1 MVVNLRRNQGDPAM
15 ICVIATIHVAA
26 GRREELLALFRPLL
40 DKVRAEPGCIEYTPM
55 IDVHSGLEEQDP
67 VRDNA
72 VTIVEKWESTAALV
86 AHLKTLHMAEYFQK
100 AEQLQLSLRVQVLEP
115 A

>member
-1 MVVNLRRNQGDPAM
+1 M
-15 ICVIATIHVAA
+15 ICVIATIQVAA
-26 GRREELLALFRPLL
+26 GRRSELLEVFRPLVE
-40 DKVRAEPGCIEYTPM
+40 KVRAEPGCIEYTPM
-55 IDVHSGLEEQDP
+55 IDARSGLPEQEP

-72 VTIVEKWESTAALV
+72 VTIVEKWDNTAALA

-100 AEQLQLSLRVQVLEP
+100 AEELQVTMRVQVFEP